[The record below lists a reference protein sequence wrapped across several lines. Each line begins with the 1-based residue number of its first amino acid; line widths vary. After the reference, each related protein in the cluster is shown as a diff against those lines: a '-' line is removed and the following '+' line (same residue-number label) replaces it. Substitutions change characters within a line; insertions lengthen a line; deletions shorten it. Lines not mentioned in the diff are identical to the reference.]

1 MKEKEKTKIKGNGNI
16 SMSLYEI
23 NQSIVHQLPAYDQIQ
38 INILRDKINNWKKEF
53 SSTNYFMLMCKD
65 RSSYTMLEEVPEN
78 VAEYISFGHAVIEL
92 LLSFGT
98 IQTDEIADDKCEIW
112 VKEDMGTFAYL
123 LFPYDQG
130 VVTYGA

>member
-1 MKEKEKTKIKGNGNI
+1 MKEKEKIKVKGNGNV

-53 SSTNYFMLMCKD
+53 PSAKYFMLMCKD
-65 RSSYTMLEEVPEN
+65 RSSYTMLEEASDTIAN
-78 VAEYISFGHAVIEL
+78 YISFGHAVIEL

-98 IQTDEIADDKCEIW
+98 IQTDEIADEKCEIW
-112 VKEDMGTFAYL
+112 VKEDMGTFVYL

-130 VVTYGA
+130 VITYGT